1 MYCQVDLQ
9 VRSRAFL
16 QTWHQNH
23 TLICSQMTFRKF
35 TFSYSMKLFSKRG
48 VTSSPDNFPPFN
60 NKLGC
65 FVNEIKKVTLQNNL
79 SFELHGYSNRGRSF
93 YTWTRDEIRHRQCD
107 KIGIFLKGHLS
118 TNFLLKLAQIFDDL
132 FGLLLKMSLLK
143 NNWRGYFLGYF

>member
-1 MYCQVDLQ
+1 
-9 VRSRAFL
+9 
-16 QTWHQNH
+16 
-23 TLICSQMTFRKF
+23 
-35 TFSYSMKLFSKRG
+35 MKLFSKRG

-118 TNFLLKLAQIFDDL
+118 TNFLLKLAQIFDDT
-132 FGLLLKMSLLK
+132 
-143 NNWRGYFLGYF
+143 FLGFF